1 MSRRG
6 RRLAVLRRAGP
17 PALLLAAGIAAW
29 QGVASL
35 EAVDDLTLASPLET
49 VAALG
54 RDGPLLLDNA
64 LVTLLEVLLGLGIA
78 IAVGAVAAIGMHL
91 VRPLREA
98 AYPVLVASQAIPV
111 VVLAPLFV
119 LAFDYGLAP
128 KLAIVALICFFPVT
142 VNLLDGLRSV
152 EPDLLKL
159 MRSLGASRLSTLR
172 RVELPSALPSF
183 FSGLRVAATVSV
195 IGAVFGEWAGA
206 DEGLGR
212 LVLLANN
219 QLQTPRVYA
228 GVVVLTLMA
237 VALFVLAGLLERV
250 AVPWKRSREA
260 A

>member
-1 MSRRG
+1 MTAVWRG
-6 RRLAVLRRAGP
+6 LP
-17 PALLLAAGIAAW
+17 TALLLAAGVAAW
-29 QGVASL
+29 QGLASL
-35 EAVDDLTLASPLET
+35 AAVDDLTLASPTET
-49 VAALG
+49 VAALA
-54 RDGPLLLDNA
+54 DDLPLLLDGA
-64 LVTLLEVLLGLGIA
+64 LVTLLEVVLGLA
-78 IAVGAVAAIGMHL
+78 LAVVFGAVAAVAMHL
-91 VRPLREA
+91 VRPLHRA

-159 MRSLGASRLSTLR
+159 MRSLGASRLATLR
-172 RVELPSALPSF
+172 RVELPAALPSF

-228 GVVVLTLMA
+228 GIVLLTLMA
-237 VALFVLAGLLERV
+237 VGLFLLAGLAERL
-250 AVPWKRSREA
+250 AVPWKRSEA
-260 A
+260 ARP